1 MQGQLGREVL
11 DSLGSHLAHNP
22 TLYRHE
28 AGGGVLESDAYRVQ
42 NHLLHRHKADGALT
56 RLCRAAPVLQAS
68 SEDTDGN
75 GIAG

>member
-1 MQGQLGREVL
+1 MQGQLGRRVV

-42 NHLLHRHKADGALT
+42 NHILHRRKAEGGLT
-56 RLCRAAPVLQAS
+56 RLCRAAAVLQAS
-68 SEDTDGN
+68 SVETDGN
-75 GIAG
+75 GSAG